1 MTENT
6 TKSPNFHAFRILA
19 GLLVVM
25 SIAVMEGCTY
35 EVAPSPLPCGDIAG
49 VSFAGDVLPLLDVHC
64 NGCHS
69 GGSPSGGLNLE
80 NHASV
85 AQSVLEGSL
94 LERLNLPQTNI
105 RMMPLNGNPLPACDI
120 ALFEVWASEGA
131 PNN

>member
-6 TKSPNFHAFRILA
+6 TKSPNFHSARLIG
-19 GLLVVM
+19 GLLVGM
-25 SIAVMEGCTY
+25 GIAVMEGCTY
-35 EVAPSPLPCGDIAG
+35 EVAPPPLPCEDIAG
-49 VSFAGDVLPLLDVHC
+49 VSFSGDVLPLLDVHC

-69 GGSPSGGLNLE
+69 GGSPSAGLNLE

-94 LERLNLPQTNI
+94 LERLNLPQTDI
-105 RMMPLNGNPLPACDI
+105 RMMPQFGNSLPECDI

-131 PNN
+131 LNN

>member
-6 TKSPNFHAFRILA
+6 TKSPNFRASRLFG
-19 GLLVVM
+19 GLLVGMGIV
-25 SIAVMEGCTY
+25 VFEGCTY
-35 EVAPSPLPCGDIAG
+35 EVAPPPLPCEAISG

-69 GGSPSGGLNLE
+69 GGSPSAGLNLE

-85 AQSVLEGSL
+85 EQSVLFGSL
-94 LERLNLPQTNI
+94 LERLTLPQTNFL
-105 RMMPLNGNPLPACDI
+105 MMPQNGNPLPECDI

>member
-6 TKSPNFHAFRILA
+6 TKSPKSHAFHVIVW
-19 GLLVVM
+19 LLVGM
-25 SIAVMEGCTY
+25 GLAVMEGCTY
-35 EVAPSPLPCGDIAG
+35 EVAPPSLPCGDLSG

-69 GGSPSGGLNLE
+69 GGSPSAGLNLE

-120 ALFEVWASEGA
+120 ALFEVWALEGA

>member
-6 TKSPNFHAFRILA
+6 TKSTNFHASRLIG
-19 GLLVVM
+19 GLLVGMGV
-25 SIAVMEGCTY
+25 VVFEGCTY
-35 EVAPSPLPCGDIAG
+35 EVAPPPLPCGNISG
-49 VSFAGDVLPLLDVHC
+49 VSFAGDVLPLLDLHC

-69 GGSPSGGLNLE
+69 GGSPSAGLNLE

-94 LERLNLPQTNI
+94 LERLNLPQTDI
-105 RMMPLNGNPLPACDI
+105 QMMPQFGNPLPECDI
-120 ALFEVWASEGA
+120 ALFEVWASEEA

>member
-6 TKSPNFHAFRILA
+6 TKSPNFHAFRLIG
-19 GLLVVM
+19 GLLVSM
-25 SIAVMEGCTY
+25 SVVVFEGCTY
-35 EVAPSPLPCGDIAG
+35 EVAPSTLPCGDISG
-49 VSFAGDVLPLLDVHC
+49 VSFAGDVLPLLDLHC

-69 GGSPSGGLNLE
+69 GGSPSAGLNLE

-85 AQSVLEGSL
+85 AQSVLLGSL
-94 LERLNLPQTNI
+94 LERLDLPQTNI
-105 RMMPLNGNPLPACDI
+105 LMMPQNGNPLPECDM